1 MKNILALLTALL
13 LAPLAAPLVT
23 LYAADAPEQQPAGR
37 PYAEQVD
44 SRLTN
49 ALNQIAESQEALSI
63 LKKNP
68 TVEVSVNADT
78 KTIQPEKS
86 KKT

>member
-1 MKNILALLTALL
+1 MIPSESGCIWFLTPFSFLIPSESGCIWFL
-13 LAPLAAPLVT
+13 TPFF
-23 LYAADAPEQQPAGR
+23 R
-37 PYAEQVD
+37 P
-44 SRLTN
+44 
-49 ALNQIAESQEALSI
+49 ESQEALSI